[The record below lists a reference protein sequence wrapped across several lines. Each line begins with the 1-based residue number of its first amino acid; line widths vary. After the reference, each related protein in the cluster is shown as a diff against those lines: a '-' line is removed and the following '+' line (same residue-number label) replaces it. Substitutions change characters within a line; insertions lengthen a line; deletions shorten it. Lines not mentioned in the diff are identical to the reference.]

1 MADAAQARQ
10 KAGSVESGARQVAG
24 TLRDERIQKVGR
36 FGVAGI
42 GVVYLLLAWISGQ
55 VALGG
60 SDKSADNTGA
70 LKELAET
77 GFGTVLLG
85 VLAVAFAFYAVWQV
99 VQAAVDFHHVS
110 DDRERT
116 GKRIAA
122 VAKAL
127 VGVALS
133 VSSFRL
139 VAGSG
144 QEDSSEQQK
153 DLTARLLEAPG
164 GQVLVVV
171 IGLAVVAFAGFLA
184 YRAWTRSF
192 LEKLDRRPSH
202 RVELLGVGG
211 YLARAVVFGLLGV
224 LVVAAGFSEE
234 ASRSGGLD
242 GALKTLAGQ
251 PYGTAL
257 LLAVAAGLAAFGVYE
272 LITARHA
279 REG

>member
-10 KAGSVESGARQVAG
+10 TAESIESDARRVAG
-24 TLRDERIQKVGR
+24 RLRDERVTKLGR
-36 FGVAGI
+36 FGVAGL

-60 SDKSADNTGA
+60 SDKTADNTGA
-70 LKELAET
+70 LKELAES
-77 GFGTVLLG
+77 GIGTVLLG
-85 VLAVAFAFYAVWQV
+85 VLAVAFAAYAVWQV
-99 VQAAVDFHHVS
+99 IQAAVDFHHVT
-110 DDRERT
+110 DDRKRT
-116 GKRIAA
+116 GKRVVA

-127 VGVALS
+127 IGVALS
-133 VSSFRL
+133 VTSFRL

-153 DLTARLLEAPG
+153 DLTARLLGAPG
-164 GQVLVVV
+164 GQVLVVA
-171 IGLAVVAFAGFLA
+171 IGLAVVAFAAFLA

-202 RVELLGVGG
+202 RVELLGVAG
-211 YLARAVVFGLLGV
+211 YLARAVVFGVLGV
-224 LVVAAGFSEE
+224 LVVVAGFRDE
-234 ASRSGGLD
+234 ASRSRGLD
-242 GALKTLAGQ
+242 AALTTLAGQ

>member
-1 MADAAQARQ
+1 MVDAAQAAESARSGGRRA
-10 KAGSVESGARQVAG
+10 AGR
-24 TLRDERIQKVGR
+24 LRDDRITKLGR

-70 LKELAET
+70 LKQLAEN
-77 GFGTVLLG
+77 GFGKALLG
-85 VLAVAFAFYAVWQV
+85 VLAVAFAAYAVWQV
-99 VQAAVDFHHVS
+99 VQAAVGFHHV
-110 DDRERT
+110 DDERKRT
-116 GKRIAA
+116 GKRVAA

-144 QEDSSEQQK
+144 QKDSSEQQK
-153 DLTARLLEAPG
+153 DLTARLLGAPG
-164 GQVLVVV
+164 GQVLVIVV
-171 IGLAVVAFAGFLA
+171 GLAVVGFAAFLA

-192 LEKLDRRPSH
+192 LEKLDRRPSR
-202 RVELLGVGG
+202 RVELLGVAG
-211 YLARAVVFGLLGV
+211 YLARAVVFGILGV
-224 LVVAAGFSEE
+224 LVVVAGFSEE
-234 ASRSGGLD
+234 ASRSRGLD
-242 GALKTLAGQ
+242 AALKTLAGQ

-257 LLAVAAGLAAFGVYE
+257 LLAVAAGLAAFGAYE

>member
-10 KAGSVESGARQVAG
+10 TAESGARRVAG
-24 TLRDERIQKVGR
+24 GLQDDRVTKVGR
-36 FGVAGI
+36 FGVAGL

-70 LKELAET
+70 LKELAEH
-77 GFGTVLLG
+77 GFGKVLLA
-85 VLAVAFAFYAVWQV
+85 VLAAAFAAYAVWQV
-99 VQAAVDFHHVS
+99 IQAAVGFHHVT
-110 DDRERT
+110 DERKRT
-116 GKRIAA
+116 GKRVAA

-127 VGVALS
+127 IGVALS

-144 QEDSSEQQK
+144 QKDSSEQQK
-153 DLTARLLEAPG
+153 DLTARLLGAPG

-171 IGLAVVAFAGFLA
+171 IGLAVVAFAAFLA

-192 LEKLDRRPSH
+192 LEKLDRRPSD
-202 RVELLGVGG
+202 RVELLGVAG
-211 YLARAVVFGLLGV
+211 YLARAIVFGVLGV
-224 LVVAAGFSEE
+224 LVVVAGFRDE
-234 ASRSGGLD
+234 ASRSRGLD
-242 GALKTLAGQ
+242 AALKTLAGQ

-257 LLAVAAGLAAFGVYE
+257 LLAVAVGLAAFGVYE